1 MVYSNCSGF
10 RPGAPFLLSEQM
22 WMKERIVG
30 TMGIRGAFGN
40 FLGPA
45 RFTRNENKAVAGVK
59 WNFPCDRSECDL
71 VRFCQRT
78 GFASDIGWIQWTSH
92 STLVSP
98 QMREVETQM
107 ARSAER
113 GAHIRPPKPATNPP
127 LPLPASRNR
136 ARPNSTQQPDVLF
149 RTSLWLWGIYLPARH
164 PSHLMCDKAQLEAK
178 RAQVVPLRIPK
189 ALALGP

>member
-98 QMREVETQM
+98 QMREVQEDGDKDG
-107 ARSAER
+107 EKR
-113 GAHIRPPKPATNPP
+113 GARCAYPPSQASNEPP
-127 LPLPASRNR
+127 SSSPCLSKQS
-136 ARPNSTQQPDVLF
+136 STQLNPAARRSIPHLSMAMGHLSSCT
-149 RTSLWLWGIYLPARH
+149 TSFAPHVR
-164 PSHLMCDKAQLEAK
+164 
-178 RAQVVPLRIPK
+178 
-189 ALALGP
+189 